1 MQKLVRTGFGTNN
14 IDHCTRL
21 CHASSVSALL
31 EGIGSGAVSNPFTDV
46 TDAEVILLIGANPTG
61 NHPVAA
67 TFMKNAV
74 KAGKKLILMDP
85 RNTDLSRH
93 ATYNLQFRPDT
104 DVAML
109 NSLMYVIIEENLCNE
124 KYIAEHTTDFEKL
137 KENVI
142 NYSPES
148 IAPICG
154 IQAETLREVA
164 RVFATAKASIIL
176 WGMGI
181 SQHIHG
187 TDNARCLISLTLM
200 TGQIGRPGT
209 GLHPLRGQN
218 NVQGT
223 SDMGLIPM
231 FFPDYKSVTDPDS
244 KQWFEN
250 FWGTS
255 LNPKTGLTVVEIVDA
270 VHSGEIKG
278 MYIQGENPAM
288 SDPNLNHAREALVS
302 LDHLVVQDIF
312 PTETAGFADVIL
324 PASAFPEKSGT
335 FTNSNRQ
342 VQLGRQAI
350 DPPGEARQD
359 WWIIQEIAL
368 RLGLNWSYKSP
379 EDIFAEV
386 RAATP
391 SMAGITWERLKS
403 EHSVTYPCITEEDP
417 GEPIVFQNG
426 FPTKNKKGRFVPAK
440 FTHADELPDEK
451 FPFVFITAR
460 QLEHW
465 HTGSMT
471 RRAVVLDKIEPNP
484 VISIHPDDLQKLG
497 VADGES
503 VTVESRRGKISAFA
517 RQDFGVQ
524 QGNIF
529 MAFAYNEAAA
539 NLITT
544 AALDPSGKI
553 PEVKFCAVRMSAGG
567 NPEMRIG

>member
-1 MQKLVRTGFGTNN
+1 
-14 IDHCTRL
+14 
-21 CHASSVSALL
+21 
-31 EGIGSGAVSNPFTDV
+31 
-46 TDAEVILLIGANPTG
+46 
-61 NHPVAA
+61 
-67 TFMKNAV
+67 
-74 KAGKKLILMDP
+74 
-85 RNTDLSRH
+85 
-93 ATYNLQFRPDT
+93 
-104 DVAML
+104 
-109 NSLMYVIIEENLCNE
+109 
-124 KYIAEHTTDFEKL
+124 
-137 KENVI
+137 
-142 NYSPES
+142 
-148 IAPICG
+148 
-154 IQAETLREVA
+154 
-164 RVFATAKASIIL
+164 
-176 WGMGI
+176 
-181 SQHIHG
+181 
-187 TDNARCLISLTLM
+187 
-200 TGQIGRPGT
+200 
-209 GLHPLRGQN
+209 
-218 NVQGT
+218 
-223 SDMGLIPM
+223 
-231 FFPDYKSVTDPDS
+231 VTDPDS

-403 EHSVTYPCITEEDP
+403 EHSVTYPCITEGDP